1 MNSRQSRNIWDDIG
15 LGNPME
21 EARNLRTWAGGT
33 IYAYSDSSGL
43 PHLLIE
49 VSGQPRTS
57 NLEVIAPKGLAI
69 ALVNYEVFEEK
80 RTMVDVS
87 KEHDFALEPFIALSD
102 FLIDELPD
110 ITEGDLLK
118 QIKNQIEVWADFWK
132 SRKEKFGDS
141 KLLGLVGEVIAMS
154 RWLVMEEGCHAIWQG
169 PHGKQHD
176 FQGNFAALEVKVSAK
191 RKGPLLH
198 EISSIDQLH
207 NSEAALYLLS
217 IRIDWN
223 PSGNYSLGQLLKDV
237 RNKKC
242 FSSNEGSK
250 FLKDALNLLGWD
262 QSGEYNDKRFN
273 ILSQKLYEVT
283 SEFPSITPENYTFPV
298 GVIDVSYVLDM
309 ESCHKYMISST
320 PIEINLNS
328 ESFSIK

>member
-1 MNSRQSRNIWDDIG
+1 MDSRESNKIWDDIAND
-15 LGNPME
+15 NPIE
-21 EARNLRTWAGGT
+21 HARNLRTWAGGT

-49 VSGQPRTS
+49 VSGQPRKS

-69 ALVNYEVFEEK
+69 ALVTYEVFEQK

-87 KEHDFALEPFIALSD
+87 KEHDFALEPFIALSE
-102 FLIDELPD
+102 FLIEELPD
-110 ITEGDLLK
+110 RAEGDLAN

-141 KLLGLVGEVIAMS
+141 KLIGLVGEVIAMS
-154 RWLVMEEGCHAIWQG
+154 RWLEMEEGCHAIWQG
-169 PHGKQHD
+169 PSGKQHD
-176 FQGNFAALEVKVSAK
+176 FQGTFASLEVKVSAR
-191 RKGPLLH
+191 RKGPLVH

-207 NSEAALYLLS
+207 NSGSALYLLS

-223 PSGNYSLGQLLKDV
+223 PSGNYSLGQLLKDLKD
-237 RNKKC
+237 KKC
-242 FSSNEGSK
+242 FSNYEGSK
-250 FLKDALNLLGWD
+250 YLKDALNLLGWD

-273 ILSQKLYEVT
+273 LLSEKLYEVT
-283 SEFPSITPENYTFPV
+283 SEFPSITPEKYTFPA
-298 GVIDVSYVLDM
+298 GVIDVSYGLDM
-309 ESCHKYMISST
+309 ESCHEYMISST
-320 PIEINLNS
+320 PAEINLNS